1 MGKGESVSLFP
12 VPLLPCFPL
21 RDEVAQVDRGFL
33 VMSERKLRAY
43 VDIPTHL
50 GPDVTMNQTITNIS
64 LSGCLVVTDTHLAV
78 GSTLSLSIP
87 ISGKNTLRL
96 KGRVVREHGQ
106 EGYGIGFE
114 AMSDEDRRALALLIA
129 ETDEGM
135 N

>member
-1 MGKGESVSLFP
+1 
-12 VPLLPCFPL
+12 
-21 RDEVAQVDRGFL
+21 
-33 VMSERKLRAY
+33 MSERKIRAY

-64 LSGCLVVTDTHLAV
+64 LSGCLLITDTQLGV
-78 GSTLSLSIP
+78 GVTLSLGIP
-87 ISGKNTLRL
+87 ISGVKMLRL

-106 EGYGIGFE
+106 DGYGIGFE
-114 AMSDEDRRALALLIA
+114 AMSDEDKRELALLIA